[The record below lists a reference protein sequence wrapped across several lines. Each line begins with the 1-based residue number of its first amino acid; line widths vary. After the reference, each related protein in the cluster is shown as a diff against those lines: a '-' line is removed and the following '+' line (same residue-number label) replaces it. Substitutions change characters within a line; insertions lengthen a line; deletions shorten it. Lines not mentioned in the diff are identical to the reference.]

1 MGAGLRDCWFWAI
14 IVGGTRPYRMYEFL
28 HFSFR
33 LFEQFYGAVIA
44 VNCRSQSSLKVE
56 DSESI
61 GNNMNVFFNRR
72 STPMNTDQIASAFIC
87 VYLLISAVKNSQSN
101 ANNIRYPTS

>member
-1 MGAGLRDCWFWAI
+1 
-14 IVGGTRPYRMYEFL
+14 MYEFL
-28 HFSFR
+28 RFSFC

-44 VNCRSQSSLKVE
+44 VNCRSQSSLQVE

-72 STPMNTDQIASAFIC
+72 
-87 VYLLISAVKNSQSN
+87 
-101 ANNIRYPTS
+101 